1 MDPLADGLTRGM
13 QLLDQ
18 AKVVLVAAA
27 GAVILLYVGAKIERY
42 QLKSRLAV
50 LDGTSV
56 DADLSGETDGGRS

>member
-1 MDPLADGLTRGM
+1 M

-42 QLKSRLAV
+42 HLKSRLTV
-50 LDGTSV
+50 LDGTPV

>member
-1 MDPLADGLTRGM
+1 M

-42 QLKSRLAV
+42 QLKSRLTV
-50 LDGTSV
+50 LDGTPV
-56 DADLSGETDGGRS
+56 DADLSGETDGGRG

>member
-1 MDPLADGLTRGM
+1 M

-18 AKVVLVAAA
+18 AKVVLVAVA

-50 LDGTSV
+50 LDGAPV
-56 DADLSGETDGGRS
+56 DVDLSEEPDGDRG